1 MIGVSPEFR
10 TMQQLQG
17 VDSPCDDN
25 IVGVQLHTFTRNS
38 NGNGAM
44 LRNVSFSGFIDT
56 GCSEASA
63 INFDDEVII

>member
-10 TMQQLQG
+10 TMRQLQD

-38 NGNGAM
+38 NGNGA
-44 LRNVSFSGFIDT
+44 LLASRVSDKLGAVKHLPLT
-56 GCSEASA
+56 LTMR
-63 INFDDEVII
+63 